1 MDKAM
6 AKRWSCTRHG
16 EEAHAHG
23 PHAPHEGPAGYYSE
37 DHGHCNCAHGY
48 DHHGP
53 HACPN
58 AETVVLHCT
67 CGDPASHL
75 PHHCP
80 EATVH
85 PLGTTPDERRLQVI
99 AHRMGKGN

>member
-1 MDKAM
+1 MDQSIKQ
-6 AKRWSCTRHG
+6 RWSCSRHG
-16 EEAHAHG
+16 EDEHVVGKHG
-23 PHAPHEGPAGYYSE
+23 LHDGPAGLYSE

-67 CGDPASHL
+67 CGDPQSHL

-80 EATVH
+80 DATVH
-85 PLGTTPDERRLQVI
+85 ALGTDPAQRHTEARQHRL
-99 AHRMGKGN
+99 AKG